1 MKSYFI
7 FGDVHGQSGKLF
19 LLFEKMRR
27 QVTGPVEIWSLG
39 DLIDR
44 GPDSKGVLD
53 LCLENRVNLVIGN
66 HELWM
71 HELLTRETMKT
82 EFVTSRVM
90 GGSSTIASYGCDP
103 KDFEP
108 SELLGRVPESHRE
121 FLKSGVL
128 FEGIKHGDVTYWL
141 SHGGIDSV
149 SGGRLGP
156 EIPRNLTGD
165 EFSEAL
171 YSLIFEVS
179 PHSIIWGGARRGKVY
194 GLPKGNVQVFGH
206 TPWGKAEISESYV
219 ALDTGCGTC
228 APHKL
233 SGMILRSD
241 GSRVLVSV

>member
-1 MKSYFI
+1 MNFFI
-7 FGDVHGQSGKLF
+7 FGDVHGESDKLARI
-19 LLFEKMRR
+19 LDQARS
-27 QVTGPVEIWSLG
+27 QTDGPVEIWSLG

-71 HELLTRETMKT
+71 HELLTRGSVKSG
-82 EFVTSRVM
+82 FVTSKVM
-90 GGSSTIASYGCDP
+90 GGSSTITSYGCDP
-103 KDFEP
+103 RNFKP
-108 SELLGRVPESHRE
+108 SELLEKIPDSHKE

-128 FEGIKHGDVTYWL
+128 LNGLSHGGINYWL

-149 SGGRLGP
+149 SGGMLGP
-156 EIPRNLTGD
+156 EIPGHLTGD
-165 EFSEAL
+165 GFSEAL

-179 PHSIIWGGARRGKVY
+179 PQSILWGGARKGNVY
-194 GLPKGNVQVFGH
+194 GLPEGNVQVFGH
-206 TPWGKAEISESYV
+206 TPWGKAEISERYV

-241 GSRVLVSV
+241 GSRALVSV